1 MDCVG
6 ELATIE
12 NRLGRAGGPF
22 APRDSGF
29 CPPDFPILGLPI
41 LTRSAALLTLLLQ
54 DGTVDLELTSSVVAL
69 DPALAFG
76 SLQLAN
82 LERNGE
88 GEIWQLP
95 LAVVAAGCDRLLAMV
110 NGALKVETNYDCA
123 TSERFRQLYLRC
135 VQRACIAE
143 LVSNQLGNA
152 NPKRSYL
159 AALLFGL
166 PGTSSPT
173 GPRIP
178 ALSVVVDSPWQGS
191 LPESA
196 LCAVGSS
203 AMAAGK
209 RNPMAASVLISAA
222 VLELP
227 NTDSAESFESIQR
240 LADSPLWES
249 WSECPMRERQ
259 QLLRQGCKV
268 AKWAAANAPRL
279 SPWEFLTRLHRHKS
293 WE

>member
-159 AALLFGL
+159 AALLYGL

-173 GPRIP
+173 GLRNLAP
-178 ALSVVVDSPWQGS
+178 S
-191 LPESA
+191 LA
-196 LCAVGSS
+196 MGSS
-203 AMAAGK
+203 WQTTSAWYSGANSAMTAGE

-249 WSECPMRERQ
+249 WSEFPMRERQ

>member
-12 NRLGRAGGPF
+12 NRLGRAGGQLGL
-22 APRDSGF
+22 RDSRL

-41 LTRSAALLTLLLQ
+41 LTRSAALLRLLLQ

-110 NGALKVETNYDCA
+110 NGALKVETHYDCA

-143 LVSNQLGNA
+143 LVTNRLGNV

-166 PGTSSPT
+166 PGTSGPA
-173 GPRIP
+173 GPRTP
-178 ALSVVVDSPWQGS
+178 ALSVAMGSAWQSSLADSGLS
-191 LPESA
+191 VA
-196 LCAVGSS
+196 SS
-203 AMAAGK
+203 AMNARE
-209 RNPMAASVLISAA
+209 RNPMAASVLLAAA

-227 NTDSAESFESIQR
+227 SSDGAEPCQPMQR
-240 LADSPLWES
+240 LADSALWES
-249 WSECPMRERQ
+249 WGECPMCERR
-259 QLLRQGCKV
+259 QLLQQGCKV

>member
-12 NRLGRAGGPF
+12 NRLGRAGGPL
-22 APRDSGF
+22 ALRDSGL

-82 LERNGE
+82 LERNGQ
-88 GEIWQLP
+88 GGIWQLP

-143 LVSNQLGNA
+143 LLTNHLGSA

-166 PGTSSPT
+166 PGMSSSA

-178 ALSVVVDSPWQGS
+178 ALSVAVGAPWQGS

-196 LCAVGSS
+196 LWEVGSS

-209 RNPMAASVLISAA
+209 RTPMAASVLLAAA

-227 NTDSAESFESIQR
+227 NSDSAEACKHTQQ
-240 LADSPLWES
+240 LADSALWQS
-249 WSECPMRERQ
+249 WSDPMDERR

-279 SPWEFLTRLHRHKS
+279 SPWEFLARLHRHKS